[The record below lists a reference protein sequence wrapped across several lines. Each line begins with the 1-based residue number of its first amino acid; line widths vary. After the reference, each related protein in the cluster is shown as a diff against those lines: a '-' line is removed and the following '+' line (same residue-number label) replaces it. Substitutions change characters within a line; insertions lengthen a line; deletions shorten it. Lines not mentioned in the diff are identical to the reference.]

1 MTKNWFFFLLVKLGN
16 TTEKFKAKRTLQL
29 GHLQK
34 FRSMKKSSWLYN
46 DASGQH
52 NTADAYLS
60 SKNCLTERWKLHKT
74 GV

>member
-34 FRSMKKSSWLYN
+34 ISFNEKVIMTI
-46 DASGQH
+46 Q
-52 NTADAYLS
+52 
-60 SKNCLTERWKLHKT
+60 
-74 GV
+74 